1 MSQFL
6 SLAKIWQTV
15 IIIDNTRVII
25 FSIIA
30 GVTICLYQF
39 QVPSQI
45 LESVWSSF
53 LKNLSLENLRTSFL
67 DPGISFTNIWTL
79 QLALSN
85 GLLNYSSH
93 LHSEV
98 RHGVHR
104 NTQVP
109 DSPNQRI
116 SLPHYCPG
124 TVLTPL
130 QELGATA
137 TFLHFLTRDRHQ
149 LMAHKCRAFYIQETQ
164 NPADLGKTF

>member
-6 SLAKIWQTV
+6 SLAKIWQTI
-15 IIIDNTRVII
+15 IIIDDTRVII
-25 FSIIA
+25 FPIMA
-30 GVTICLYQF
+30 GVAICLYYF

-53 LKNLSLENLRTSFL
+53 LKNLSVENLRTSFR
-67 DPGISFTNIWTL
+67 DPGISFTDIWTL

-93 LHSEV
+93 PHSEV
-98 RHGVHR
+98 RHGVYK
-104 NTQVP
+104 NTQAP
-109 DSPNQRI
+109 DSPNQRTL
-116 SLPHYCPG
+116 LPHYCPG

-149 LMAHKCRAFYIQETQ
+149 LMAHKCRAFYIQEAQ
-164 NPADLGKTF
+164 NPTDLGETF

>member
-1 MSQFL
+1 M
-6 SLAKIWQTV
+6 
-15 IIIDNTRVII
+15 
-25 FSIIA
+25 A
-30 GVTICLYQF
+30 GVAICLYYF

-53 LKNLSLENLRTSFL
+53 LKNLSVENLRTSFR

-85 GLLNYSSH
+85 KLLNYSSH
-93 LHSEV
+93 PHFEV

-109 DSPNQRI
+109 DSPNQRA
-116 SLPHYCPG
+116 SLPYYCPG
-124 TVLTPL
+124 TDLTLL
-130 QELGATA
+130 QELEATA
-137 TFLHFLTRDRHQ
+137 AFLHFLTRDRHQ

-164 NPADLGKTF
+164 NPADLGETF